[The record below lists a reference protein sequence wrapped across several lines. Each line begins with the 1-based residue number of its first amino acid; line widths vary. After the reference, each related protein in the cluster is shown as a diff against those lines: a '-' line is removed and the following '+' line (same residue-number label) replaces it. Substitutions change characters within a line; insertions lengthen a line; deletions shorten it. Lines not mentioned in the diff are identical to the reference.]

1 MNEVEKNGDNPNP
14 TVAHNEISS
23 NGQKEI
29 YETSVRICCLRTTP
43 ETMRIVTVRLEV
55 IIKVEIATL

>member
-1 MNEVEKNGDNPNP
+1 MEENHPKKLEIEKRKLNEIYKDEWEKNGDNPNP

-29 YETSVRICCLRTTP
+29 YET
-43 ETMRIVTVRLEV
+43 
-55 IIKVEIATL
+55 